1 MAFGEQNRQQRE
13 KHAQKVIQWQECL
26 TRLPDPLFF
35 ELIRMYLG
43 EIKSPFNKQNL
54 IERLGSFLH
63 KEQVKKNILL
73 LLSQQDC
80 QIISAIALLE
90 HPTQET
96 LLSFF
101 TGSFSFSELQD
112 NLMNLE
118 ERLVIFRNTCNLLP
132 KQQPSFAI
140 NPILESLIEERVQPA
155 YLLPLPQEFQ
165 SQREE
170 KPLPH
175 LTPSL
180 LAAIFSF
187 SKSNPHLCR
196 QNGSLTK
203 RIVQRLPQIFP
214 FNLTNETLDFFQIL
228 ITSLQNLSLI
238 KEGSKGYEVDY
249 QRWLAFA
256 ELPFN
261 LQTAYLV
268 AAACGRDTRS
278 NLQKKAGTFLSMTNL
293 CPPEGF
299 TQDTFQRLEFLIQNI
314 NIQGLNLPN
323 QDATQGTRVPL
334 GSSKIET
341 SRGSRFAQMME
352 AAEKKRWASDTPSP
366 ENVSEKEENQSV
378 QQNFP
383 EPVPEN
389 SIHWCKSLFEAGIK
403 LGIFR
408 QTGTG
413 YGIKNTLQP
422 VYHPYLTQIHP
433 PVPERGHLTLDSS
446 LVATLLPGL
455 SLQQMLPLM
464 QFMEVKRFDTAMTL
478 EITKESCL
486 AYFDQEKNPK
496 HIEEILSRYVIH
508 GIPQN
513 LSVSL
518 EDWHHS
524 YGMATLYK
532 GYVLHLKNK
541 KDITNHPILAEH
553 IVLQL
558 EKGIYLMNFTNDQ
571 EAQEILAKGGF
582 ENTGSIKRAPQ
593 PSTQPSFSTVTPK
606 LPLQEFLEIHPDKRI
621 NWQHQQELQNQYLSQ
636 LEEKLET
643 LDLPI
648 HQKEGLQFRLNRKI
662 LLLQE
667 QMQGA
672 SVKKEQ
678 FEASGMDFVGKVH
691 VTEQAIQQK
700 NHLQITYLQGNQEA
714 KTIVGL
720 PTEIQKIQ
728 GDCLVTIQL
737 AETQQTVTCSLGQA
751 QGVKRIRGSI
761 FSSAS

>member
-1 MAFGEQNRQQRE
+1 MSPATTRQQRDDR
-13 KHAQKVIQWQECL
+13 AQKVIQWQECL
-26 TRLPDPLFF
+26 TTLPDSIFF
-35 ELIRMYLG
+35 ELMRMYLG

-63 KEQVKKNILL
+63 KEQVKENILL

-90 HPTQET
+90 HPTQEV

-101 TGSFSFSELQD
+101 AGSLSLSELQD
-112 NLMNLE
+112 KLMNLE
-118 ERLVIFRNTCNLLP
+118 ERLVIFRNTSNLLP
-132 KQQPSFAI
+132 KQQPPFAI
-140 NPILESLIEERVQPA
+140 NPILEPLLEQRIQPA

-170 KPLPH
+170 NPLPY

-187 SKSNPHLCR
+187 SKSNPNLCR
-196 QNGSLTK
+196 QNGTLTK
-203 RIVQRLPQIFP
+203 RIVQRLPQVFP
-214 FNLTNETLDFFQIL
+214 FDLTNGTMDFFQTL

-238 KEGSKGYEVDY
+238 KEGSKGYEPDY

-261 LQTAYLV
+261 LQIAYLV

-278 NLQKKAGTFLSMTNL
+278 NLQKKAGILLSMINL

-314 NIQGLNLPN
+314 RLNLPN
-323 QDATQGTRVPL
+323 QGGTASHS
-334 GSSKIET
+334 GSSRIGV
-341 SRGSRFAQMME
+341 SRGTRFAQMME
-352 AAEKKRWASDTPSP
+352 AAEKKRLAKDTPSP
-366 ENVSEKEENQSV
+366 EKSTDEEEEFQPT
-378 QQNFP
+378 QQIVL
-383 EPVPEN
+383 ESAPEN
-389 SIHWCKSLFEAGIK
+389 SSHWCKSLFEAGLR

-422 VYHPYLTQIHP
+422 VYHPHIEQIHP

-446 LVATLLPGL
+446 LAATLLPGL
-455 SLQQMLPLM
+455 NLQQMLPLT

-478 EITKESCL
+478 EINKESCL
-486 AYFDQEKNPK
+486 AYFDQGKNPK
-496 HIEEILSRYVIH
+496 HIEEVLSRYAIH

-532 GYVLHLKNK
+532 GYVLHIKEK
-541 KDITNHPILAEH
+541 KDISKHPILAGH

-558 EKGIYLMNFTNDQ
+558 EEGVYLMNFTNDQ

-582 ENTGSIKRAPQ
+582 ENTGSIKRAPLPPTQ
-593 PSTQPSFSTVTPK
+593 STFAPVTPK
-606 LPLQEFLEIHPDKRI
+606 LPLQEFLAIYPDNRI
-621 NWQHQQELQNQYLSQ
+621 NWENQQELQNQHLSQ
-636 LEEKLET
+636 MEEKLEAMA
-643 LDLPI
+643 LPP

-662 LLLQE
+662 LLLPE
-667 QMQGA
+667 QMQGE

-691 VTEQAIQQK
+691 VTEQAIQCK
-700 NHLQITYLQGNQEA
+700 NNLQLTYLQQNQE
-714 KTIVGL
+714 KRIVLGL
-720 PTEIQKIQ
+720 PVEIQKIQ
-728 GDCLVTIQL
+728 GDCLVTLQL
-737 AETQQTVTCSLGQA
+737 EENPTPLTCSLGQA
-751 QGVKRIRGSI
+751 QDVKRIRGSI
-761 FSSAS
+761 FSSTS